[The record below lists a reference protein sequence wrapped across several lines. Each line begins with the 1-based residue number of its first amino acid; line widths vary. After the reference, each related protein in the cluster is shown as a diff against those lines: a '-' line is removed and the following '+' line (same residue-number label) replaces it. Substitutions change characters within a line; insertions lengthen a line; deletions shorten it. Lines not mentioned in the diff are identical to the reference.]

1 MEARELLDEAL
12 VLSREM
18 KNEAHALE
26 IQARIAENDLRAGNA
41 NAALELATST
51 LERAEAMGGLA
62 ILRTVLYRVRG
73 FAVLATGGDVAAAHE
88 CFEVSLRAAQTWNNP
103 YERAITLDAL
113 SRTAQL
119 LRHPEAAGLREEARA
134 LIERQ
139 GGVSVGVLSLLDVV
153 ELPTSETVLSD
164 A

>member
-1 MEARELLDEAL
+1 MHNRTAVCPAFCR
-12 VLSREM
+12 
-18 KNEAHALE
+18 
-26 IQARIAENDLRAGNA
+26 A
-41 NAALELATST
+41 NARVRT
-51 LERAEAMGGLA
+51 LDSPCQSPSRM
-62 ILRTVLYRVRG
+62 RVKFRG

-119 LRHPEAAGLREEARA
+119 LRHPEAARLREEARV

-139 GGVSVGVLSLLDVV
+139 GGVSVGVLSLPDVV
-153 ELPTSETVLSD
+153 ELPTSETALSD